1 MSVFFLSAAP
11 LWPTLL
17 ADYTGFSKQD
27 IVPLSVLLYVKWYVS
42 ACVCVCVYAKLNSL
56 TSRHVRFTECDIK
69 WHQSS
74 RDLHILNASDHK
86 LQV

>member
-42 ACVCVCVYAKLNSL
+42 LCVCVCVC
-56 TSRHVRFTECDIK
+56 VRT
-69 WHQSS
+69 Q
-74 RDLHILNASDHK
+74 N
-86 LQV
+86 